1 MAAWLPNIWAELKV
15 FNIFQHDD
23 EIYNILYFFSSD
35 YKMLCFILGLYSA
48 NSNFPCLFCE
58 QHKSKL
64 KEVGEPRTFD
74 EKRVYSTDPE
84 IHKGYKRPPLISD
97 IPHIR
102 YIICLLHC
110 MLRVT
115 DKLFELLLSDVI
127 TQDNFQLKFD
137 PAKHIY
143 MEKFRQFMKNE
154 INVHIDSI
162 NLEVTSIQKILK
174 SLQGPKRIQIF
185 EKLTK
190 TDFNLRTFFDGKLRN
205 SEKVS
210 KLWIDYWC
218 INKSLSSEST
228 QTAEYLK
235 NVTKLWLD
243 DF

>member
-1 MAAWLPNIWAELKV
+1 
-15 FNIFQHDD
+15 
-23 EIYNILYFFSSD
+23 
-35 YKMLCFILGLYSA
+35 
-48 NSNFPCLFCE
+48 
-58 QHKSKL
+58 L

-162 NLEVTSIQKILK
+162 NLKVTSIQKILK

-190 TDFNLRTFFDGKLRN
+190 TDFNLHTFFDGKLRN